1 MGHAHAVA
9 VGQGF
14 EKALDEDGRLGL
26 GDWAVNDA
34 VEECVGLAEVHDDGE
49 IIVVLEDIED
59 LKDVWVRREKSHE
72 FWFVLE
78 TLAVGGIGE
87 ERLVDD
93 LAGVGFVGER
103 VETPE
108 DGSESSTTDL
118 LVYLVLRLQR
128 FAHSSF
134 FRFFF
139 FSFVL
144 CCGVCLVTLFL

>member
-1 MGHAHAVA
+1 MA
-9 VGQGF
+9 VGQAF

-34 VEECVGLAEVHDDGE
+34 VEERVGLAEVHDDGE

-59 LKDVWVRREKSHE
+59 LKDVRVRREKGHE

-103 VETPE
+103 VETAE
-108 DGSESSTTDL
+108 DGSEPSTTDL
-118 LVYLVLRLQR
+118 LVYL
-128 FAHSSF
+128 SE
-134 FRFFF
+134 FRMT
-139 FSFVL
+139 FVL
-144 CCGVCLVTLFL
+144 SLKFGKVAEFTSMGCSHLDFDFKLTT